1 MRMIVIDVSPAL
13 SYSFILFYS
22 CCQCSHPHIWRHIR
36 DKDYGNSADFRKA
49 SWLVALVYTVS
60 KNAEEGIYTDATVFT
75 LIPVELLG
83 EIFQSL
89 AVEYLMAPSDAEVP
103 N

>member
-1 MRMIVIDVSPAL
+1 
-13 SYSFILFYS
+13 
-22 CCQCSHPHIWRHIR
+22 
-36 DKDYGNSADFRKA
+36 
-49 SWLVALVYTVS
+49 VYTVS

-89 AVEYLMAPSDAEVP
+89 AVEYLMAPSGAEVP